1 MLFYKKV
8 MLIMALAGIIRLIP
22 GCCDCDESTVPFS
35 FNKTD
40 IVNLDNSGEWAVTTT
55 TDTMKPGA
63 VAFEV
68 ALFDSLGYFYAPE
81 PSLNSIGFGQAKA
94 MSCDC
99 SIPFSANQYLTSI
112 RITSLY
118 ALTPEI
124 IAGSDVSGHF
134 VARPTNNSST
144 GSLYSSLESICKQT
158 EGKTYYDSGVES
170 FGLFLRIPVE
180 NIRARF
186 IIDIYLSDET
196 ILRDTTHMIT
206 IHNK

>member
-8 MLIMALAGIIRLIP
+8 MLIMALAVIIRLIP
-22 GCCDCDESTVPFS
+22 GCCDCDESTIPFN

-40 IVNLDNSGEWAVTTT
+40 IVNLDNSGEWAVTTNS
-55 TDTMKPGA
+55 DTMKPGA

-99 SIPFSANQYLTSI
+99 SIPFSANQNLTSI
-112 RITSLY
+112 RITTLY

-124 IAGSDVSGHF
+124 AAGSDVSGLF
-134 VARPTNNSST
+134 VARLTNNSST
-144 GSLYSSLESICKQT
+144 GSLYSSLESICRQT

-170 FGLFLRIPVE
+170 FGLFLTIPVG
-180 NIRARF
+180 NDRVRF
-186 IIDIYLSDET
+186 AISFQLSDNT
-196 ILRDTTHMIT
+196 ILNDTTGLIY
-206 IHNK
+206 IQNK